1 MEPFKYN
8 GGLQINPSLLSPARV
23 TTNFQVMQ
31 DRGVAPRHLQGC
43 ESILE
48 IKETMRLLCDLDREK
63 VLSECGPSYWR
74 SKSHIPISGLHRTWV
89 SALRENGIYE

>member
-1 MEPFKYN
+1 MKPFKYN

-23 TTNFQVMQ
+23 TTNFQVTQ

-48 IKETMRLLCDLDREK
+48 IKETMRLLGDLDREK
-63 VLSECGPSYWR
+63 VLSECGRSYWR
-74 SKSHIPISGLHRTWV
+74 PTGL
-89 SALRENGIYE
+89 SECGNLANPPLRPYLAVGE